1 MRYYARRITFYV
13 VTFWAAVSL
22 NFLLPRA
29 IPGDPKQ
36 IYLDTMLRKN
46 GELTPGLIQSVDVLF
61 GSDDATLWEQYLTY
75 WKNIFTGDLGTS
87 VLYFPAPVSQLLGE
101 AFPWTVGL
109 VGLAT
114 IIAFLLGVGLGAW
127 VGWKRGT
134 WVDHIIP
141 ASTFLQAVPY

>member
-61 GSDDATLWEQYLTY
+61 GSDDATLWEQYLAY

-87 VLYFPAPVSQLLGE
+87 VLYVPAPVSQLLGE
-101 AFPWTVGL
+101 ALPW
-109 VGLAT
+109 
-114 IIAFLLGVGLGAW
+114 
-127 VGWKRGT
+127 
-134 WVDHIIP
+134 
-141 ASTFLQAVPY
+141 